1 MYRIKIIL
9 SICKVKEPVLGQEV
23 INLFVIKLYLYL
35 LLETFFTQFVSDLRQ
50 VSGFLRVLQF
60 PPPIK
65 LTATI

>member
-9 SICKVKEPVLGQEV
+9 STCKVKGPVLGQEV
-23 INLFVIKLYLYL
+23 INLLVIKLYLYL

-50 VSGFLRVLQF
+50 VSGFLRVLRF
-60 PPPIK
+60 PSPIK